1 MHALVLIGNLRR
13 MSNWRIAGLVVA
25 ALLAAWLILRG
36 CTSKDE
42 NERATSPP
50 VPAREV
56 FHISKP
62 LRVLVTRPATS
73 ASQPAQAAPTA
84 SGAQGTPDEWLERE
98 LRDLL
103 IRGRMR
109 IAAIDPS
116 LPRPFTLR
124 VELPQAPGSA
134 TSTTVKLSLQAPDGK
149 IERSTE
155 VELTADPG
163 RDPSAL
169 HIMQALAK
177 RLPGFLGAARIA
189 AGPEM
194 DWSALIG
201 TDDAAAY
208 DRFLSSAN
216 ELLGSQGTGFTA
228 SSAPNR
234 SVAVERLETLTRRH
248 PDFTRA
254 LALLSVGYA
263 GLGGQDDASLTGIA
277 AASAQRALAMDRT
290 LANAQSTLGLVRL
303 RQGEWAA
310 ALEQFDAALTLDAN
324 SPAAL
329 EGLACLLIDVGQ
341 AAAAL
346 PVAQRAVAL
355 QPANVGAKECLAYA
369 LFATGKNADSLLA
382 PPSPTARDPL
392 EIAQVKALPALLS
405 GDTVQAQRTLSAAAG
420 TGAAWVDPVLQAVGD
435 RKRVS
440 LALQAI
446 TRAASDRT
454 IDPTTELVCGAALRQ
469 ADFVF
474 NRMLRL
480 HRQDEPV
487 PLRLLWLPQT
497 DFLRR
502 HARFAEIID
511 AQALPVFWQDH
522 GRPDY
527 CSQEPD
533 LYGCKSRIAAA
544 APARPRTSA
553 AVP

>member
-1 MHALVLIGNLRR
+1 

-36 CTSKDE
+36 CTSKDGS
-42 NERATSPP
+42 ERAASPP

-73 ASQPAQAAPTA
+73 ASQPAQAAPTD

-124 VELPQAPGSA
+124 VELPQASGSA

-149 IERSTE
+149 IERSAE

-163 RDPSAL
+163 RGPSAL

-177 RLPGFLGAARIA
+177 RLPGFLGATRIA

-277 AASAQRALAMDRT
+277 AASAQRALALDRT

-310 ALEQFDAALTLDAN
+310 ALEQFNAALALDAN

-435 RKRVS
+435 RKRIS

-511 AQALPVFWQDH
+511 AQALPVFWQGH

-527 CSQEPD
+527 CAQEPD

>member
-1 MHALVLIGNLRR
+1 MPIGNLRR

-42 NERATSPP
+42 NERAASPP

-73 ASQPAQAAPTA
+73 ASQPAQSAPTD

-124 VELPQAPGSA
+124 VELPQAPDAS
-134 TSTTVKLSLQAPDGK
+134 TSTTVKLSLLAPDGK

-163 RDPSAL
+163 QDPSAL
-169 HIMQALAK
+169 DIMQALAK

-189 AGPEM
+189 AGTEA
-194 DWSALIG
+194 DWTASIG

-234 SVAVERLETLTRRH
+234 SVAVERLETLTRQH

-277 AASAQRALAMDRT
+277 AASAQRALALDRT

-310 ALEQFDAALTLDAN
+310 ALEQFNEALALDAN

-346 PVAQRAVAL
+346 PVAQRAIAR

-382 PPSPTARDPL
+382 PPSPTAHEPHEPL

-405 GDTVQAQRTLSAAAG
+405 GDTVQAQRTLSASAG
-420 TGAAWVDPVLQAVGD
+420 TGAAAWVDPVLQAVGD
-435 RKRVS
+435 RKRIS

-511 AQALPVFWQDH
+511 AQALPAFWQDH

-527 CSQEPD
+527 CAQEPD

-544 APARPRTSA
+544 APARPRAST